1 MGEIAAGMMPRRKV
15 QLARLFYA
23 GERFLF
29 IKELKQMAEKQ
40 INGRVLLKHDS
51 EVNWAKATNFIPKAG
66 EAIIYDPDE
75 THTEPRIKIG
85 DGVNVVGNLPFFVPY
100 LTNDEID
107 EICGSAILEGS
118 EVSY

>member
-1 MGEIAAGMMPRRKV
+1 
-15 QLARLFYA
+15 
-23 GERFLF
+23 
-29 IKELKQMAEKQ
+29 MAEKQ
-40 INGRVLLKHDS
+40 INGRILLKHDS
-51 EVNWAKATNFIPKAG
+51 EANWAKATNFIPKAG